1 MAPPRVQE
9 SPAAPIKGSWEE
21 MIQRAHSLMA
31 TRDEEAL
38 EIFNKLIKR
47 LTKMSQSQLTD
58 QNNRLHNILTQS
70 IGGAQSFLTVLE
82 RYDEAVD
89 LFEQVRETV
98 ESDVRRSIDTQ
109 RARILLMADRW
120 EDAAAQF
127 RALADADD
135 GNPNDLN
142 ALFQIYIENDNFD
155 QAEETIEE
163 LIQQLNESQDAL
175 SVATEP
181 TETEAYRHYLR
192 GRLALQR
199 GKIQETL
206 EHYQKSMEL
215 SSRYAEDTSIFYIEL
230 IHRDYSAEALTLIE
244 HDRHNPQRR
253 LFWEGLAQYRLG
265 NPSAAESLWI
275 ECTELEPPEG
285 DQGSPVELIMAFY
298 YLGDKERH
306 GLELLLR
313 TLRESEGSHWMIH
326 YLLGMG
332 WALHG
337 NRTNA
342 TANLESA
349 VNLRRASAEGR
360 LLPHYIR
367 TFMPD
372 LVTDDIFAEV
382 EPFIEKA
389 PANYIFN
396 TANLADSAEESD
408 SAQNVPEPNSEAEQ

>member
-1 MAPPRVQE
+1 M
-9 SPAAPIKGSWEE
+9 
-21 MIQRAHSLMA
+21 
-31 TRDEEAL
+31 
-38 EIFNKLIKR
+38 
-47 LTKMSQSQLTD
+47 
-58 QNNRLHNILTQS
+58 
-70 IGGAQSFLTVLE
+70 
-82 RYDEAVD
+82 
-89 LFEQVRETV
+89 
-98 ESDVRRSIDTQ
+98 
-109 RARILLMADRW
+109 
-120 EDAAAQF
+120 
-127 RALADADD
+127 
-135 GNPNDLN
+135 
-142 ALFQIYIENDNFD
+142 
-155 QAEETIEE
+155 
-163 LIQQLNESQDAL
+163 
-175 SVATEP
+175 
-181 TETEAYRHYLR
+181 
-192 GRLALQR
+192 
-199 GKIQETL
+199 
-206 EHYQKSMEL
+206 
-215 SSRYAEDTSIFYIEL
+215 
-230 IHRDYSAEALTLIE
+230 
-244 HDRHNPQRR
+244 
-253 LFWEGLAQYRLG
+253 AQYRLG